1 MISYYIILEPHTIC
15 GYKASIKATYYIILP
30 RLNNLQNMIPYRFE
44 EFLEDLVFLV
54 ETGEIPMSRIDDAV
68 ERILRVKF
76 ISGVFEH
83 PFSDPS
89 LLDIVGCKV
98 RCPTSI
104 FLFLFIY
111 SPYFFL
117 LLTLIIFHSSE
128 RIIYHHASHPWSKNK
143 ILIWMVRFLYRSLV
157 RYVTSSDCIIL
168 YLISMLNG
176 KRLQNALFAHV
187 IQSLLVLLEHT
198 LDVCRE

>member
-1 MISYYIILEPHTIC
+1 MISYNIILEPHTIC

-30 RLNNLQNMIPYRFE
+30 RLNNLQIMIPYRFE

-111 SPYFFL
+111 SPYFSADL
-117 LLTLIIFHSSE
+117 PH
-128 RIIYHHASHPWSKNK
+128 K
-143 ILIWMVRFLYRSLV
+143 
-157 RYVTSSDCIIL
+157 
-168 YLISMLNG
+168 LISPTIYN
-176 KRLQNALFAHV
+176 RL
-187 IQSLLVLLEHT
+187 SS
-198 LDVCRE
+198 